1 MLLCVPEAWG
11 DYNIWLIRSAY
22 CAEFGCCWCAG
33 GVYRSRT
40 LAHLVKVDISPIF
53 FSTVGNS
60 D

>member
-11 DYNIWLIRSAY
+11 DYNIWLIRSAS

-33 GVYRSRT
+33 GVYRSGT
-40 LAHLVKVDISPIF
+40 LVHPVKVDISPIF
-53 FSTVGNS
+53 PPTVGNS